1 MCYVSLSHGIMYHT
15 IMRSVSATNRP
26 TDIMDQ
32 IVRSIGKNTQQ
43 LRQWVSSYIGSIRY
57 KGYRGYTGYTGMHTK
72 RYIGIMQ
79 YIAVYSYYTLY
90 MLNGLTKR
98 KMDAYMESN

>member
-1 MCYVSLSHGIMYHT
+1 MYHI

-26 TDIMDQ
+26 TDIMYQ
-32 IVRSIGKNTQQ
+32 IIRSISKNTQQ

-57 KGYRGYTGYTGMHTK
+57 TDYTDYTGYTGMHTK

-79 YIAVYSYYTLY
+79 YIDIIRYIC
-90 MLNGLTKR
+90 
-98 KMDAYMESN
+98 